1 MTNQITEELIH
12 HINTNSNL
20 RVLSLVNANL
30 SNSSTLQLS
39 QYLLKN
45 TNLKEL
51 DISWNKA
58 RVSVY

>member
-51 DISWNKA
+51 GISWNKA